1 MCLAVN
7 VQVDSESVKSR
18 VPSLRPLASLPR
30 MRQLA
35 IRQALPLPGLEWAN
49 LLVGATNL
57 GQLHELQSLD
67 LRSATLTDGID
78 WLPVLTGLTQV
89 RASRSRTVRSTCAEQ
104 QRHCRMSCAR
114 VLMLCVPCKRGRRR
128 CLEHPCCV
136 HVPLPCP
143 TLQLCLSETSLLT
156 NQGVAALAGLTALRE
171 LHASCWLV
179 RTYAALLPLLLLLAA
194 RYRHGEFALS

>member
-89 RASRSRTVRSTCAEQ
+89 RASRSRTVRST
-104 QRHCRMSCAR
+104 
-114 VLMLCVPCKRGRRR
+114 
-128 CLEHPCCV
+128 
-136 HVPLPCP
+136 
-143 TLQLCLSETSLLT
+143 
-156 NQGVAALAGLTALRE
+156 
-171 LHASCWLV
+171 
-179 RTYAALLPLLLLLAA
+179 
-194 RYRHGEFALS
+194 